1 MSCNF
6 KVPFVGSAE
15 EILNKTK
22 TAVESQGGIFE
33 GDQFKGNFSVSLLS
47 NTVEGSYS
55 VIGNELELDIQ
66 KKPGFLPCSAI
77 ESVLVKKLG

>member
-1 MSCNF
+1 MSCIF
-6 KVPFVGSAE
+6 KVPLVGSAE

-33 GDQFKGNFSVSLLS
+33 GDQFKGSFSVSLLS

-66 KKPGFLPCSAI
+66 KKPAFLPCSAI
-77 ESVLVKKLG
+77 ESFLVKKLG